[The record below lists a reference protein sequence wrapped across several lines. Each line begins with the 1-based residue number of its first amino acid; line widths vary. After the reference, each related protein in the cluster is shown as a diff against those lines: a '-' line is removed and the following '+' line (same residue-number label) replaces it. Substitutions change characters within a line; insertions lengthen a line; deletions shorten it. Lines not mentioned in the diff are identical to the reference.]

1 MKSKKLKKI
10 KFGIIGYGSIGKIH
24 NSILRKLGYETLIF
38 DITNEKSKIKFSSL
52 EKIVKNCEAII
63 ISSPSFTHFTYLK
76 YFSKK
81 NKHVFIE
88 KPFSHEVN
96 ETNKILKNYKKNKN
110 IIAVNYN
117 LRVRK
122 SVETLKESLK
132 KVNHVYWSKFTM
144 SSNVLNWRKKY
155 NFSKNYTHNKLAGGI
170 IFDSIHEIDLN
181 QYLFEDIKFINSS
194 LINYD
199 KKIFKNNSFAHILL
213 KVDNKFISS
222 IQLDYKGSPDKRT
235 IEILTDKGLFL
246 TDIKKNSLKLI
257 DKNNQVKIFKKF
269 QPNKISDYTKMIKN
283 FILKIDDS
291 KKEIICG
298 PEEALKNIK
307 IAKLAN
313 E

>member
-10 KFGIIGYGSIGKIH
+10 KFGVIGYGSIGKIH

-38 DITNEKSKIKFSSL
+38 DTTNEKGKIKFSSL

-117 LRVRK
+117 LRVRE
-122 SVETLKESLK
+122 SIRALKKSLK
-132 KVNHVYWSKFTM
+132 KVNHIYWSKFIM

-181 QYLFEDIKFINSS
+181 QYLFKDIKFINSS

-213 KVDNKFISS
+213 KVNNKFISS

-257 DKNNQVKIFKKF
+257 DKNNQIKIFKKF
-269 QPNKISDYTKMIKN
+269 HPNKINDYTKMIKN
-283 FILKIDDS
+283 FISRINYS

>member
-1 MKSKKLKKI
+1 MKLKKLKRI
-10 KFGIIGYGSIGKIH
+10 KFGIVGYGSIGKIH
-24 NSILRKLGYETLIF
+24 NSILNKLGYETLIF
-38 DITNEKSKIKFSSL
+38 DTKKESNKIKYSSL
-52 EKIVKNCEAII
+52 KEISENCEAII
-63 ISSPSFTHFTYLK
+63 ISSPSFTHFEYLE

-81 NKHVFIE
+81 NKHIFIE

-96 ETNKILKNYKKNKN
+96 KTNKILKDYKKNKN

-122 SVETLKESLK
+122 SVEILKKSLK
-132 KVNHVYWSKFTM
+132 KVNQIYWSKFTM
-144 SSNVLNWRKKY
+144 SSNVLNWRKDY
-155 NFSKNYTHNKLAGGI
+155 NFSKNYTHNRLAGGI

-181 QYLFEDIKFINSS
+181 HYLFGDVKFINSS

-213 KVDNKFISS
+213 KINNEFISS
-222 IQLDYKGSPDKRT
+222 IQLDYKGGPDRRT

-246 TDIKKNSLKLI
+246 TDIKKNTLKLI
-257 DKNNQVKIFKKF
+257 DKNNQIKIFKKYLP
-269 QPNKISDYTKMIKN
+269 QKIDDYTKMMEN
-283 FILKIDDS
+283 FVLKINNS

-298 PEEALKNIK
+298 PEDAIKNIK
-307 IAKLAN
+307 IAKLAD